1 MFNEHDVPPS
11 RPRAHTVTRITQ
23 TLSIFTVASRLT
35 GKAPDTV
42 FIFVH
47 FYQMIERSARR
58 KSAMTFSLL
67 GALRVFIDLKRD
79 ISARYRLYRIAKF
92 ATMLTTLPRKLPPR
106 AYMYVRDLTVV

>member
-1 MFNEHDVPPS
+1 
-11 RPRAHTVTRITQ
+11 
-23 TLSIFTVASRLT
+23 
-35 GKAPDTV
+35 
-42 FIFVH
+42 
-47 FYQMIERSARR
+47 
-58 KSAMTFSLL
+58 MTFSLL

>member
-1 MFNEHDVPPS
+1 MTCPQPPQ
-11 RPRAHTVTRITQ
+11 AHTGTRITQ

-35 GKAPDTV
+35 GKAPETV

-67 GALRVFIDLKRD
+67 GALRVFVDLKRD
-79 ISARYRLYRIAKF
+79 MSARYRLYRIAKF
-92 ATMLTTLPRKLPPR
+92 ATMPTTLPRKLSPR

>member
-1 MFNEHDVPPS
+1 MTCPQP
-11 RPRAHTVTRITQ
+11 PRAHTGTRITQ

-58 KSAMTFSLL
+58 KSAMTFTLL